1 MTLNEIEKYY
11 NKFNEDKRLLS
22 RHGQVEFYTSMEY
35 IKKYLKRFKNPKIL
49 DVGAGTG
56 RYSICLSD
64 MGYDV
69 TAVELVLHNLRVLQQ
84 KNSKIKSFKGNAL
97 DLKRFDDESFD
108 VVLLLGPMYHLFS
121 EQDKLQALAEAKR
134 VVKTGGI
141 IFVAYYMNE
150 YAVLVH
156 GFRDNFILQNIKE
169 GKLDK
174 DFKIKNDISN
184 LYSMERIE
192 DIKRYSKIAGLKR
205 LKTIAP
211 DGASDYMRQVLN
223 RMDKET
229 FDVFLKYNLSICEKK
244 ELLGASSHIL
254 DILIKNKNKN

>member
-1 MTLNEIEKYY
+1 MKLNEIEKYY

-22 RHGQVEFYTSMEY
+22 RHGQVEFYTSMQY
-35 IKKYLKRFKNPKIL
+35 IKKYLKRFKNPRIL

-56 RYSICLSD
+56 RYSICLND

-84 KNSKIKSFKGNAL
+84 KNCKIKAYQGNAL

-156 GFRDNFILQNIKE
+156 GFRDNFILQNIKN

-192 DIKRYSKIAGLKR
+192 DIKRYSKKAGLKR

-211 DGASDYMRQVLN
+211 DGASDYMRPVLN
-223 RMDKET
+223 KMDAET
-229 FDVFLKYNLSICEKK
+229 FDVFLKYNLSVCEKK

-254 DILIKNKNKN
+254 DILKK